1 MVETETV
8 FKEIGMRETNDRRA
22 IKADLQ
28 QTLDEVFSHFNGA
41 YEETPDSAVF
51 FTELRAAYNKLKELD
66 TKVEL
71 LDKETV

>member
-1 MVETETV
+1 MIETETI
-8 FKEIGMRETNDRRA
+8 FKGIGMKD

-51 FTELRAAYNKLKELD
+51 FTELRSAYNKLKELD
-66 TKVEL
+66 AKVEL

>member
-1 MVETETV
+1 M
-8 FKEIGMRETNDRRA
+8 KD

-41 YEETPDSAVF
+41 YDETPDSAVF
-51 FTELRAAYNKLKELD
+51 FTELQSAYTKLKELD
-66 TKVEL
+66 GKIEL